1 MSDFSVTFAGCIIM
15 SMGYAILDKIDSP
28 RDIKGLSMDELRTL
42 CGEIRQYM
50 IECCAVNP
58 GHLGPS
64 LGAVE
69 LIVAL
74 HYVYDAPED
83 KIVFDVGHQAY
94 AHKIITG
101 RREAFKGNRT
111 KEGISGF
118 PKRSESEYDA
128 FGVGHSS
135 TSVSAALGFAEAAKM
150 QGLGHKAIALI
161 GDGSL
166 TGGLAFEGLNNAGAS
181 KADILVILN
190 DNNISID
197 RNVGALHNY
206 LLRVTTNPGY
216 NRAKKRVWDILGDNC
231 IRRGLQKF
239 VATTKSFFVR
249 ENGGHLFQALGFR
262 YFGPV
267 DGNDVAQV
275 IDTLKKLKD
284 IDGPVLLHTL
294 TKKGKGYA
302 PAEANQTV
310 WHAPGLF
317 DMETGERIVE
327 NKGVYRYQ
335 DVFGKVLLDL
345 ARKNDKVVGVTPA
358 MASGCGMN
366 TLAKEMPERFYD
378 VGIEEEHAVT
388 FSAGLAA
395 GGMKPFCNIYS
406 SFSQRSYDQIIH
418 DVALQELP
426 VVICLDRGGLVGE
439 DGATHHGCYDMSIF
453 RSIPGAVV
461 AAPKDELELKN
472 MMYSAML
479 AQKGPYIIRYPRGFG
494 EGVEWESAEYES
506 LQTGKGEKVCDGTRI
521 AVLAAGPFVY
531 RALEA
536 AEELRQEKGWSPAI
550 YNIRYIKPIDT
561 DILAKVY
568 AEYDR
573 VITIEDGTVL
583 GGLYGAVSEY
593 MSAQEKPLPVC
604 AVGIPDKYMTQ
615 GTQTE
620 LRQEC
625 RLTKDEIKRVF
636 CEEYEKNEKKD

>member
-1 MSDFSVTFAGCIIM
+1 MSDFSSTFAVCILMIM
-15 SMGYAILDKIDSP
+15 AYKLLDKIDSP
-28 RDIKGLSMDELRTL
+28 RDIKGLSIDELRTL
-42 CGEIRQYM
+42 CEEIRQYM

-69 LIVAL
+69 LIVGL

-111 KEGISGF
+111 KDGISGF

-150 QGLGHKAIALI
+150 QGQNHKAVALI

-181 KADILVILN
+181 KADLLVILN

-197 RNVGALHNY
+197 RNVGAVHNY
-206 LLRVTTNPGY
+206 LLKVTTSPSY
-216 NRAKKRVWDILGDNC
+216 NKTKKKVWDGLGDNWF
-231 IRRGLQKF
+231 RRSLQKI

-262 YFGPV
+262 YFGPI

-284 IDGPVLLHTL
+284 IGGPVLLHTL

-310 WHAPGLF
+310 WHAPGMF
-317 DMETGERIVE
+317 DMETGERILE
-327 NKGVYRYQ
+327 SKGISRYQ

-345 ARKNDKVVGVTPA
+345 ARQNDKVVGVTPA

-366 TLAKEMPERFYD
+366 VLAKEMPERFYD

-406 SFSQRSYDQIIH
+406 SFSQRSYDQIMH
-418 DVALQELP
+418 DVALQNLP
-426 VVICLDRGGLVGE
+426 VVLCLDRGGLVGE

-453 RSIPGAVV
+453 RSIPGAVI

-479 AQKGPYIIRYPRGFG
+479 SQAGPYIIRYPRGFG
-494 EGVEWESAEYES
+494 EGVEWESADYE
-506 LQTGKGEKVCDGTRI
+506 QIPAGRGEKVAEGTKV
-521 AVLAAGPFVY
+521 AVIAAGPFVY

-536 AEELRQEKGWSPAI
+536 AEELRSEMGWSPAV
-550 YNIRYIKPIDT
+550 YNIRYIKPIDEAV
-561 DILAKVY
+561 LAEVY
-568 AEYDR
+568 SGYDR
-573 VITIEDGTVL
+573 VITIEDGTL
-583 GGLYGAVSEY
+583 IGGLYGAVAEY
-593 MSAQEKPLPVC
+593 MSAQERPMPVC
-604 AVGIPDKYMTQ
+604 AIGIPDKYITQ
-615 GTQTE
+615 GSQAE

-636 CEEYEKNEKKD
+636 CEEYQKSEKKD

>member
-1 MSDFSVTFAGCIIM
+1 M
-15 SMGYAILDKIDSP
+15 SMGYEILDKIDSP

-74 HYVYDAPED
+74 HYVYDTPED

-101 RREAFKGNRT
+101 RREDFKGNRT

-197 RNVGALHNY
+197 RNVGAVHNY
-206 LLRVTTNPGY
+206 LLKVTTNPRY
-216 NRAKKRVWDILGDNC
+216 NKAKKKVWDGLGDSGF
-231 IRRGLQKF
+231 RRGLQKF

-262 YFGPV
+262 YFGPI
-267 DGNDVAQV
+267 DGNDVVQV

-284 IDGPVLLHTL
+284 IGGPVLLHTL

-302 PAEANQTV
+302 PAEENQTV
-310 WHAPGLF
+310 WHAPGMF
-317 DMETGERIVE
+317 DMETGERILE
-327 NKGVYRYQ
+327 NKGISRYQ

-345 ARKNDKVVGVTPA
+345 ARQNDKVVGITPA

-406 SFSQRSYDQIIH
+406 SFSQRAYDQIIH

-479 AQKGPYIIRYPRGFG
+479 AEKGPYIIRYPRGFG
-494 EGVEWESAEYES
+494 EGVEWESAEYEF

-521 AVLAAGPFVY
+521 AVLATGPFVY

-561 DILAKVY
+561 DILAQVY

-573 VITIEDGTVL
+573 VITIEDGTIL

-636 CEEYEKNEKKD
+636 CEEYEKSEKKD